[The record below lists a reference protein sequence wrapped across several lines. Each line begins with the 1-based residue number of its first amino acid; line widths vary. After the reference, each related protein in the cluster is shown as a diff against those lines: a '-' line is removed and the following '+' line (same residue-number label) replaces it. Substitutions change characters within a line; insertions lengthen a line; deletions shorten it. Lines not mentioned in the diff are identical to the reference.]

1 MTHAQNIWK
10 WKESLTTEVIFNVSP
25 DVEHISGNWIARD
38 DMWVFEVIFINVRL
52 GILEPSSD
60 FQRQPG
66 CTFILVIFISKRL
79 EDINYRLG

>member
-38 DMWVFEVIFINVRL
+38 DM
-52 GILEPSSD
+52 
-60 FQRQPG
+60 
-66 CTFILVIFISKRL
+66 
-79 EDINYRLG
+79 